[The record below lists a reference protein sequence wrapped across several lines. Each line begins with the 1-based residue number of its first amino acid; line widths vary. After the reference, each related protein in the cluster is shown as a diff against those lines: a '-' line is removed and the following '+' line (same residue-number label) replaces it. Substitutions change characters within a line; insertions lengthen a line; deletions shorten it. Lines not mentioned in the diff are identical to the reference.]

1 MGKAMHSGLG
11 ARLTWA
17 AAMMGLWAAT
27 TAERAR
33 APLTARI
40 GHSDPAVYRP
50 LSHVHAGA
58 GTMKF
63 GPILDA
69 KALSTNLLF
78 IHRGVIDPHSGI
90 GQHFHNDCE
99 EMFIILDGEAEF
111 TVDGRTALLKGP
123 VGAPDR
129 MGHAHG
135 IFNPTDKPVQWLN
148 INVSMTKIYDNFDL
162 GDTREKAALDPVP
175 QFITMHLDRAALK
188 PVAGLNGGTG
198 TVMMRRVLE
207 PAVFSTPWSY
217 VDHILL
223 PKGTTLGPVTEA
235 DMSEAYYVLS
245 GTGEVTVK
253 GETSAL
259 HAGDAVPVDLG
270 ETRSLRQTGEAPLE
284 LMVIGVARDLAA
296 KARYR
301 AATTPQRAR

>member
-1 MGKAMHSGLG
+1 MHKGMHQG
-11 ARLTWA
+11 PRARLVGA
-17 AAMMGLWAAT
+17 VALIAIWAAT
-27 TAERAR
+27 TAEAPR
-33 APLTARI
+33 APLAQRI
-40 GHSDPAVYRP
+40 GHSDPARFRP

-63 GPILDA
+63 APILDGR
-69 KALSTNLLF
+69 ALSTNLLF

-99 EMFIILDGEAEF
+99 EMFVILDGEAEF
-111 TVDGRTALLKGP
+111 TVDGRTSLIKGP

-135 IFNPTDKPVQWLN
+135 IYNATDKPVQWLN
-148 INVSMTKIYDNFDL
+148 INVSMTKMYDNFDL
-162 GDTREKAALDPVP
+162 DDTREKAPLDPVP
-175 QFITMHLDRAALK
+175 QFITMHLDPSALK
-188 PVAGLNGGTG
+188 PVVGLNGGMG
-198 TVMMRRVLE
+198 TALMRRVLE
-207 PAVFSTPWSY
+207 PSVFSTPWSY

-223 PKGTTLGPVTEA
+223 PKGTSLGPVTEA

-245 GTGEVTVK
+245 GAGEVTVK
-253 GETSAL
+253 GETA
-259 HAGDAVPVDLG
+259 AIQEGDAIPVDLG
-270 ETRSLRQTGEAPLE
+270 EERALRQTGEAPLE

-301 AATTPQRAR
+301 AATTPVRR

>member
-1 MGKAMHSGLG
+1 MRKRLG
-11 ARLTWA
+11 THLTWA
-17 AAMMGLWAAT
+17 AAMMGLWAGT
-27 TAERAR
+27 TAE
-33 APLTARI
+33 APRVPLAARI
-40 GHSDPAVYRP
+40 GHSDPAAYRP

-58 GTMKF
+58 GTMSF

-69 KALSTNLLF
+69 RALSTNLLF

-99 EMFIILDGEAEF
+99 EMFVILDGEAEF

-148 INVSMTKIYDNFDL
+148 INVSMTKLYDNIDL
-162 GDTREKAALDPVP
+162 GDPRDKAVLDPVP

-198 TVMMRRVLE
+198 TALMRRVLE

-223 PKGTTLGPVTEA
+223 PKDTTLGPVTEA
-235 DMSEAYYVLS
+235 EMSEAYYVLS

-253 GETSAL
+253 GETATVR
-259 HAGDAVPVDLG
+259 AGDAVPVDLG
-270 ETRSLRQTGEAPLE
+270 EERMLRQTGEAPLE

-301 AATTPQRAR
+301 AATTHAR

>member
-1 MGKAMHSGLG
+1 MHKGQG
-11 ARLTWA
+11 ARLIGA
-17 AAMMGLWAAT
+17 AAMIGLWAMT
-27 TAERAR
+27 TAE
-33 APLTARI
+33 APRTPLSARI
-40 GHSDPAVYRP
+40 GHSDPAAYRP

-69 KALSTNLLF
+69 HALSTNLLF

-99 EMFIILDGEAEF
+99 EMFVILDGEAEF
-111 TVDGRTALLKGP
+111 TLDGRTSLIKGP

-148 INVSMTKIYDNFDL
+148 INVSMTKIYDNVDL
-162 GDTREKAALDPVP
+162 GDTREKAALDPIP

-188 PVAGLNGGTG
+188 SVAGLNGGTG
-198 TVMMRRVLE
+198 TVMMRRVLD
-207 PAVFSTPWSY
+207 PAVFATPWSY
-217 VDHILL
+217 VDHLLL
-223 PKGTTLGPVTEA
+223 PKGSSIGPVTEA
-235 DMSEAYYVLS
+235 EMSEAYYVLS
-245 GTGEVTVK
+245 GSGEVTVK
-253 GETSAL
+253 GETVAI
-259 HAGDAVPVDLG
+259 HEGDAVPVDLG
-270 ETRSLRQTGEAPLE
+270 EERALRQTGEAPLE

-301 AATTPQRAR
+301 AATTPVRAR